1 MTKTTKSLL
10 AIGLTIALTLFI
22 LICLQWPWVFVATIL
37 VWLVLLALKGFLF
50 IVASIVRIFV
60 DWLNE

>member
-10 AIGLTIALTLFI
+10 AIGLTIALTWFI
-22 LICLQWPWVFVATIL
+22 LICLQWPWVFIATIL